1 MKIHIMGASCAG
13 STTLGAALAQQ
24 LNYPLFDSDKY
35 FWETT
40 EQPFTVRRDPELRN
54 AMMMHDVNSN
64 SNWILTGSMVSW
76 GPVWL
81 DMFDLV
87 VFLYIPHHIRM
98 QRLHNRELE
107 RYGEAIFTD
116 PERAANYQ
124 AFIKWAKGYDDNTTQ
139 GRTLQVHENW
149 LKLVN
154 SPVLEIRGD
163 TTVQQRVDLVLE
175 KMKELYN
182 IAHPPAGRK

>member
-13 STTLGAALAQQ
+13 STTLGTALAWQ

-40 EQPFTVRRDPELRN
+40 EKPFTVKRDPELRN
-54 AMMMHDVNSN
+54 AMILHDTGKQPD
-64 SNWILTGSMVSW
+64 WILSGSMVNW
-76 GPVWL
+76 GTEWL
-81 DMFDLV
+81 SMFDLV

-107 RYGEAIFTD
+107 RYGDAIFTD
-116 PERAANYQ
+116 PERAVNYQ
-124 AFIKWAKGYDDNTTQ
+124 AFIKWATGYDDNTTK

-149 LKLVN
+149 LSQVN
-154 SPVLEIRGD
+154 SPILEIRGD
-163 TTVQQRVDLVLE
+163 TTVQQRVELVLE
-175 KMKELYN
+175 KMKEL
-182 IAHPPAGRK
+182 